1 LVNNIITLYHG
12 TTHNFSEIDVSRGK
26 AYKDFGIGFYTT
38 ADINHARNLAIRNLR
53 IEQERLAKIGRNQP
67 LSAYIY
73 TYEFNLNILDTLY
86 YNKFDGAD
94 REWLK
99 FVILNR
105 TSGEREHNYDLV
117 IGPTANDNTRTSIRT
132 VMNAANGN
140 ILSDTALDLLIAL
153 LEPENLPVQYYFGS
167 ETAAKLLDFKD
178 RSVVK

>member
-1 LVNNIITLYHG
+1 MADNIITLYHG
-12 TTHNFSEIDVSRGK
+12 TTHNFAEIDVSRGK

-38 ADINHARNLAIRNLR
+38 ADINHARNLASRNLR
-53 IEQERLAKIGRNQP
+53 IEYERLYKIGKEQP

-73 TYEFNLNILDTLY
+73 TYEFNLNVLETLDCK
-86 YNKFDGAD
+86 KFDGAD

-105 TSGEREHNYDLV
+105 MSGKREHNYDVV

-140 ILSDTALDLLIAL
+140 ILSDAALDLLIAL
-153 LEPENLPVQYYFGS
+153 LEPEKLPMQYYFGS
-167 ETAAKLLDFKD
+167 EKSAKLLSLKD